1 MDAYIAQWIGTRAQQ
16 QDSCAVRHFPDG
28 SLAVVCDGMGGHE
41 DGAAA
46 SKLAADTFVEVF
58 ADEAELPLTD
68 RLHEALEAANT
79 AVGEHFARTK
89 GYGGTTLVAA
99 FASHG
104 VLRWISVGDSGLY
117 LLRGGRLLRLNAD
130 HSMRGLLREYTL
142 PGGMTP
148 KEIARSG
155 HCLRSAVTGGEMTLI
170 DAPKMP
176 YPLLRGD
183 LILLASDGADELLE
197 SPESVDRFDFFR
209 EGKSPAVAVVEYCHD
224 LQQPHADN
232 VTVISM
238 TVE

>member
-1 MDAYIAQWIGTRAQQ
+1 MDAHIAQWIGTRAQQ

-58 ADEAELPLTD
+58 AEEAELPLSD
-68 RLHEALEAANT
+68 RLREALDAAND

-99 FASHG
+99 YASHG

-130 HSMRGLLREYTL
+130 HSMRALLREYTL

-148 KEIARSG
+148 REIARSG
-155 HCLRSAVTGGEMTLI
+155 HCLRSAVTGGDMPLV
-170 DAPKMP
+170 DAPTMP
-176 YPLLRGD
+176 YPLLHGD
-183 LILLASDGADELLE
+183 LILLASDGADVLLE
-197 SPESVDRFDFFR
+197 VPEAADRFNFFQ

-238 TVE
+238 LAE

>member
-1 MDAYIAQWIGTRAQQ
+1 MDAHIAQWIGTRAQQ

-58 ADEAELPLTD
+58 AEEAELPLSD
-68 RLHEALEAANT
+68 RLREALDAAND

-99 FASHG
+99 YASHG

-130 HSMRGLLREYTL
+130 HSMRALLREYST
-142 PGGMTP
+142 PGSMSP
-148 KEIARSG
+148 LEIARSG
-155 HCLRSAVTGGEMTLI
+155 HCLRSAVTGEDMPLI
-170 DAPKMP
+170 DAPQMP
-176 YPLLRGD
+176 YPLLHGD
-183 LILLASDGADELLE
+183 LILLASDGADIVLSAPDE
-197 SPESVDRFDFFR
+197 SARIAFFDA
-209 EGKSPAVAVVEYCHD
+209 GKSPAVAVVERCRE
-224 LQQPHADN
+224 LQHPQSDN

-238 TVE
+238 VVE

>member
-1 MDAYIAQWIGTRAQQ
+1 MDAHIAQWIGTRAQQ

-46 SKLAADTFVEVF
+46 SRLAADTFVEVF
-58 ADEAELPLTD
+58 AEESELPVTD
-68 RLHEALEAANT
+68 RLREALDAAND

-99 FASHG
+99 FASRG

-117 LLRGGRLLRLNAD
+117 LLRRGRLTRLNAD
-130 HSMRGLLREYTL
+130 HSMRALLREYTT
-142 PGGMTP
+142 PGGLTP
-148 KEIARSG
+148 LEIARRG
-155 HCLRSAVTGGEMTLI
+155 HCLRSAVTGDEMPLI

-183 LILLASDGADELLE
+183 VILLASDGADVLLE
-197 SPESVDRFDFFR
+197 DPEAADRFNFFQK
-209 EGKSPAVAVVEYCHD
+209 GKSPAVAVVEYCHEAQ
-224 LQQPHADN
+224 LPHADN
-232 VTVISM
+232 VTVVSM
-238 TVE
+238 TEE